1 MQDLINRV
9 AGAAGIEAETATS
22 AIGAILSFLAKEGP
36 SDSIGAM
43 IEKIPGAQELIEA
56 NNNGGGG
63 GGLMGMMSGLM
74 GGGIMGLGTKL
85 MGLGLSMDQMKAA
98 GQELFKYGS
107 EVAGED
113 TMGQIMSHI
122 PGLSQ
127 FS

>member
-56 NNNGGGG
+56 NNN
-63 GGLMGMMSGLM
+63 GLMGMMSGLM